1 MLTNRDNMIGFTQGL
16 KTKIAELEQL
26 LASKEQQHA
35 DELTQLHHNISQL
48 TQQLTRCEQQSEYDT
63 NCTNLQ
69 RQGTSML
76 NDIRDSTLAN
86 SVKLDEEKQM
96 LDEVDQL
103 FGQTRVAIDNL
114 KGRAENLNEHAEKSM
129 ATAEELSQ
137 SANGISHLVAS
148 IQQISEQTNLLALNA
163 AIEAARAGDAGR
175 GFAVVASE
183 VRNLA
188 SNAHDASAN
197 IETLVAKV
205 IKQTEQIKQVVIT
218 NQTCSSDIAVS
229 SEQIDQVVSDVLQT
243 SSQMKQVIGEAS
255 MTAFLTTVKLD
266 HSVWKSQV
274 YSILANRNHSASV
287 NSHTECRLGKWYY
300 HGEGQ
305 QFASLSSFKAIEQP
319 HKAVHS
325 AGKAAVVAMQSG
337 HEAEMLTH
345 LETME
350 NASISVVRAIDKLL
364 VQSQY

>member
-1 MLTNRDNMIGFTQGL
+1 MIGFTQGL
-16 KTKIAELEQL
+16 KTKIAELEL
-26 LASKEQQHA
+26 LRANKEQQHA
-35 DELTQLHHNISQL
+35 DELAQLQNKISQL
-48 TQQLTRCEQQSEYDT
+48 TQQLTHCRQQSEYDT
-63 NCTNLQ
+63 NSANLQ
-69 RQGTSML
+69 LQGASML

-86 SVKLDEEKQM
+86 SIKLDEEKQM
-96 LDEVDQL
+96 LDEVDLL
-103 FGQTRVAIDNL
+103 FGQTRVAIGNL
-114 KGRAENLNEHAEKSM
+114 KSRAENLNEHAEKSM
-129 ATAEELSQ
+129 TTAAQLSQ

-163 AIEAARAGDAGR
+163 AIEAARAGEAGR

-183 VRNLA
+183 VRDLA

-197 IETLVAKV
+197 IEALVTKV
-205 IKQTEQIKQVVIT
+205 IEQAEQIKQVVVT

-229 SEQIDQVVSDVLQT
+229 SEQIDQVVSNVLQT
-243 SSQMKQVIGEAS
+243 STKMKRMIGEAS
-255 MTAFLTTVKLD
+255 ITAFLTTVKLD

-274 YSILANRNHSASV
+274 YSILANKDHNTIV

-319 HKAVHS
+319 HKTVHT
-325 AGKAAVVAMQSG
+325 AGKAAVAAMQSG
-337 HEAEMLTH
+337 HEAEILTH

-350 NASISVVRAIDKLL
+350 HASISVVHAIDKLL
-364 VQSQY
+364 AQSQHQ